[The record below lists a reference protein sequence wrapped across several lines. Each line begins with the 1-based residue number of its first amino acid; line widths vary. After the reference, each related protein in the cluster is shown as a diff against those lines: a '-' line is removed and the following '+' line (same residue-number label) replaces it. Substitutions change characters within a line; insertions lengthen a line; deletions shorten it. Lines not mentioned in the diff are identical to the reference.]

1 MESKLH
7 LKENPELK
15 DFQNYIAEM
24 LEERG
29 FAGQSIEKIFMLFT
43 EECGELAKAARKS
56 DGMHVDGNS
65 EHFEVAHELADV
77 FNYLLDIANY
87 FNVDLEQAFREKE
100 EMNKK
105 RTWQRPE

>member
-15 DFQNYIAEM
+15 DFQNYITEM

-29 FAGQSIEKIFMLFT
+29 LAGSSIEKIFMLFM

-56 DGMHVDGNS
+56 SGMHVDGDS
-65 EHFEVAHELADV
+65 EHF
-77 FNYLLDIANY
+77 
-87 FNVDLEQAFREKE
+87 
-100 EMNKK
+100 
-105 RTWQRPE
+105 